1 MLLQYIARRCPGVW
15 RGALYADEHTR
26 AKFGLSN
33 ADFDKAVDGENGA
46 RPLEDSKG
54 KGEVKTGKQGLYTK
68 AAWDKK
74 TKGTTSL

>member
-26 AKFGLSN
+26 AKFGLSK
-33 ADFDKAVDGENGA
+33 ADLDKAVDGENGA
-46 RPLEDSKG
+46 RPRGLKG
-54 KGEVKTGKQGLYTK
+54 KGEMKTGKQGLDTK